1 MALGEASPFTIS
13 GGISLSSG
21 VPARMCRVALL
32 VTLVSLVRVST
43 QAPPRLS
50 SCRNIYKAKDINEF
64 YPFQG
69 CKYYDVLFGQNIG
82 SVGPKGYDNPSAV
95 RIHGIQY
102 PISSSTQLL
111 YNNTK
116 TLSALGSNPPIT

>member
-1 MALGEASPFTIS
+1 MALGEASPFTIN

-32 VTLVSLVRVST
+32 VTLISLVRVST

-69 CKYYDVLFGQNIG
+69 CKYYDVLFGQNIVNFPGVWGQGGMTTCQQFG
-82 SVGPKGYDNPSAV
+82 SMAYS
-95 RIHGIQY
+95 IFSHL
-102 PISSSTQLL
+102 QL
-111 YNNTK
+111 NNFTI
-116 TLSALGSNPPIT
+116 ALKL

>member
-69 CKYYDVLFGQNIG
+69 CKYYDVVF
-82 SVGPKGYDNPSAV
+82 GPKGYDNPSAV

-102 PISSSTQLL
+102 PISSSTQ
-111 YNNTK
+111 
-116 TLSALGSNPPIT
+116 